1 MPLIKYCLSLPSTCF
16 NLHAE
21 EKTSWMKWEG
31 GAYTYTVHV
40 NFLHKIESSKPWKT
54 RPRLITSH
62 GTSNNRAKV
71 QRHHQTHYSIKT
83 PKCTHVINIKFYT
96 RFIKIFWYGSVT
108 SFLLLRSLIS
118 TNSWWRSS
126 KPSVGWQDLY
136 EGRLRSSASSSDEDE
151 LEKSE
156 VELLLWRVAESE
168 PDQAVPLHLRVESS
182 SSSSGLDSSPP
193 IPNSKWFFTTHLH
206 MHILGHTSKCKTRQ
220 RAP

>member
-1 MPLIKYCLSLPSTCF
+1 MHIL
-16 NLHAE
+16 
-21 EKTSWMKWEG
+21 
-31 GAYTYTVHV
+31 TYTICV
-40 NFLHKIESSKPWKT
+40 NFLHNIKSSKSWKT
-54 RPRLITSH
+54 RPRFITSH
-62 GTSNNRAKV
+62 GISNNRTEV
-71 QRHHQTHYSIKT
+71 QRHHQMHYPIKT
-83 PKCTHVINIKFYT
+83 PKCTHLINIKFHT
-96 RFIKIFWYGSVT
+96 RLIKIFCYGSVT
-108 SFLLLRSLIS
+108 SFLPLRSLTS

-126 KPSVGWQDLY
+126 EPSVGWQDLY
-136 EGRLRSSASSSDEDE
+136 EGRMRSSASSSSDEDE

-206 MHILGHTSKCKTRQ
+206 MRILRHTSKS